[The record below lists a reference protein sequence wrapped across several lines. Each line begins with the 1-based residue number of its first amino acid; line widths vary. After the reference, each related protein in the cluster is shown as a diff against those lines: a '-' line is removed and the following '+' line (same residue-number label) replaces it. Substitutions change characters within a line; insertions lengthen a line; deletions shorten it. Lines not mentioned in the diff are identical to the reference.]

1 MYTILGLVRI
11 TVGIFFL
18 TGLEFPLWNTQTG
31 GIPEPMSTDSNNSTL
46 RTILLV
52 IAIVLG
58 ILLVF
63 RLLMMLFG
71 ISMSGM
77 MGGGFAPGGMPG
89 SGGMSPVLGFGMF
102 LLLLAVVGGLGYLLY
117 QSLS

>member
-1 MYTILGLVRI
+1 M
-11 TVGIFFL
+11 
-18 TGLEFPLWNTQTG
+18 GLEFSLWNTHTG
-31 GIPEPMSTDSNNSTL
+31 GIPESMSTDSSNSTL

-58 ILLVF
+58 ILLLF
-63 RLLMMLFG
+63 PLLMMLFG
-71 ISMSGM
+71 ISMGGV
-77 MGGGFAPGGMPG
+77 MGGGFGPGGMLGP
-89 SGGMSPVLGFGMF
+89 GGMSPVWGFGMF